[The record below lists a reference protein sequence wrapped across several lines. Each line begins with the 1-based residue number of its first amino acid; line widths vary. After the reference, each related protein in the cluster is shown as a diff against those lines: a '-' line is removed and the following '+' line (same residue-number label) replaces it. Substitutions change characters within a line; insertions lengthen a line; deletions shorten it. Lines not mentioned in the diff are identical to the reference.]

1 MSLECKNLSFSFV
14 EDGVTKEILKNLD
27 FSLNEK
33 EIKIIYGPIGIGKS
47 TLLYILSGLLENFKG
62 KVVWDDF
69 EFDKITQKLD
79 DIRSKYISVNFSN
92 FYYLQDLDVEENI
105 VFPAIFA
112 NKSKEYIRKRLDLIY
127 DTFSHIR
134 IEKNN
139 IFTLKSFSKIKVS
152 KMSNGQKEIVMLARA
167 LMNDT
172 PYLLADEMLRS
183 FNTNVKKQILQLLF
197 ERMQLGIANSMMLI
211 THDDNMVTYIKEFAH
226 DDTNVTVYD
235 FADKTLKER
244 V

>member
-14 EDGVTKEILKNLD
+14 EDGETKTILKNLD
-27 FSLNEK
+27 FTLSSQ

-47 TLLYILSGLLENFKG
+47 TLLYILSGLLEKFEG
-62 KVVWDDF
+62 SIVWDDY
-69 EFDKITQKLD
+69 EYTKITSKLD

-92 FYYLQDLDVEENI
+92 FYYLQDLNVEENI
-105 VFPAIFA
+105 IFPAVFA
-112 NKSKEYIRKRLDLIY
+112 NKSKKYIKERLELIY
-127 DTFSHIR
+127 DTFSHIN

-139 IFTLKSFSKIKVS
+139 IFNLESFSKFKVS

-167 LMNDT
+167 LINDT

-183 FNTNVKKQILQLLF
+183 FNTNVKKQILKRLF
-197 ERMQLGIANSMMLI
+197 ERVGLGVENSMMLI
-211 THDDNMVTYIKEFAH
+211 THDDNMVRYIQEFANEQ
-226 DDTNVTVYD
+226 TAITVYD
-235 FADKTLKER
+235 FQDKTLKER